1 MITGITLKK
10 KGGKT
15 HTHTLG
21 EITRDSFRDAKQQI
35 SWGKIDVN
43 MC

>member
-10 KGGKT
+10 KKGKT

-21 EITRDSFRDAKQQI
+21 EITSNILSVMRNNKSVGEKLT
-35 SWGKIDVN
+35 
-43 MC
+43 